1 MLLTEDR
8 MVPTDPHRLSLLLRL
23 LLLLLLLSMLFLLL
37 VRLMQLLLCWVWMLV
52 WRIRTWI

>member
-23 LLLLLLLSMLFLLL
+23 LLLLLSMLLLLL
-37 VRLMQLLLCWVWMLV
+37 VRLMQLLLGWVWMLV
-52 WRIRTWI
+52 WRIRTRI